1 MYIIGKIKCSIK
13 DYIHSQLFRSIKEI
27 TGDWL
32 LKYNLKADK
41 MITIIIDPEL
51 AKNVD
56 KNKLEENIL
65 PYFETIYSIE
75 VY

>member
-1 MYIIGKIKCSIK
+1 MYIIGKIKCSV
-13 DYIHSQLFRSIKEI
+13 IHSQLFRSIKEI